1 MASEAPHWRK
11 PRQIIANCI
20 RVRRIPATEYKPSQ
34 YSVTSDPKQT
44 LFGNG
49 QCMKICAD
57 GVSEWEAAQKW
68 IEKFIVLEAG
78 LEGAALLEA
87 GLEGA
92 VLLKGY
98 RFNEDVYFAWK
109 FVQEDE

>member
-1 MASEAPHWRK
+1 MTSEAPHWRK

-68 IEKFIVLEAG
+68 IDKFIVGEAG
-78 LEGAALLEA
+78 LEN
-87 GLEGA
+87 A
-92 VLLKGY
+92 VPMTGY
-98 RFNEDVYFAWK
+98 RFNKDVYFAWK